1 MKCAEFE
8 VLLSD
13 ALDGIINAPDQAR
26 LDEHAR
32 VCPACSEL
40 AADCGGALSFLA
52 QAEPIEPPAALVD
65 RILAQAPATPV
76 ARPVHEHRNKWT
88 AVFGGWFA
96 PLLQPRLAMGMAMT
110 ILSFSMVGRVLGLQ
124 ERQLTMADL
133 EPSKVVATLDLKIHR
148 AWDRAVKYYEN
159 VRLVYVIQSQLK
171 EWSAQEEEDRR
182 MQSRRSTIDVGAA
195 DSGDAGQRSTQPANG
210 TQTDPAA
217 GPQRREGR

>member
-13 ALDGIINAPDQAR
+13 ALDGIISANDQAR

-32 VCPACSEL
+32 VCPACADL
-40 AADCGGALSFLA
+40 AADCGAAIAFLA
-52 QAEPIEPPAALVD
+52 QVETVEPPVALVD
-65 RILAQAPATPV
+65 RLIAQAPVTP
-76 ARPVHEHRNKWT
+76 AHRPHHEHKSKWA
-88 AVFGGWFA
+88 AVFGGWFG

-133 EPSKVVATLDLKIHR
+133 EPSRVVATLDLKIHR

-159 VRLVYVIQSQLK
+159 VRLVYVIQSQLR

-182 MQSRRSTIDVGAA
+182 TQSHRSTIDVGTV
-195 DSGDAGQRSTQPANG
+195 DPGDGEPRSTQPANG
-210 TQTDPAA
+210 TSTDPAA
-217 GPQRREGR
+217 GSQRREGK

>member
-13 ALDGIINAPDQAR
+13 ALDGAISGSDQAR

-32 VCPACSEL
+32 VCPACAEL
-40 AADCGGALSFLA
+40 AADCGAAIAFLA
-52 QAEPIEPPAALVD
+52 KTEVIEPPPALVE
-65 RILAQAPATPV
+65 RILAQAPVTPV
-76 ARPVHEHRNKWT
+76 QRPHHEHKSKWT
-88 AVFGGWFA
+88 AVFGGWFG

-133 EPSKVVATLDLKIHR
+133 EPARVVATLDLKVHR

-159 VRLVYVIQSQLK
+159 VRLVYVIQSQLR

-182 MQSRRSTIDVGAA
+182 MQSQRSTIDVGAA
-195 DSGDAGQRSTQPANG
+195 DTGERGQRSTRPANG
-210 TQTDPAA
+210 TSEDPAA
-217 GPQRREGR
+217 GSQRRERQ

>member
-13 ALDGIINAPDQAR
+13 ALDGVIQPHDQAR

-32 VCPACSEL
+32 VCPACAEL
-40 AADCGGALSFLA
+40 AADCGAAIAFLA
-52 QAEPIEPPAALVD
+52 RAEEIEPPAALVE
-65 RILAQAPATPV
+65 RLIAQAPV
-76 ARPVHEHRNKWT
+76 SHIRRPHEHKSKWA
-88 AVFGGWFA
+88 AVFGGWFT

-133 EPSKVVATLDLKIHR
+133 EPSRVVATLDMKVHR

-182 MQSRRSTIDVGAA
+182 MQSHRSTIDVGAA
-195 DSGDAGQRSTQPANG
+195 NAGESGQRSTQPANG
-210 TQTDPAA
+210 TNQDPAA
-217 GPQRREGR
+217 GSQRREGK

>member
-8 VLLSD
+8 ILLSD
-13 ALDGIINAPDQAR
+13 SLDGIIGTADQAR

-32 VCPACSEL
+32 TCPACATL
-40 AADCGGALSFLA
+40 ADDCGAAVAFLGRV
-52 QAEPIEPPAALVD
+52 EPVEPPAELIN
-65 RILAQAPATPV
+65 RIVYHAPAG
-76 ARPVHEHRNKWT
+76 ASGRPSHAEKSKWAT
-88 AVFGGWFA
+88 VFGGWFT

-133 EPSKVVATLDLKIHR
+133 EPAKVVATLDLKVHR

-159 VRLVYVIQSQLK
+159 VRLVYVIQTQLR

-182 MQSRRSTIDVGAA
+182 IQSRRSTIDVGAA
-195 DSGDAGQRSTQPANG
+195 ASGGTGSPAPKPANG
-210 TQTDPAA
+210 TTSDPEA
-217 GPQRREGR
+217 GAQRRDK

>member
-13 ALDGIINAPDQAR
+13 SLDGVITPADQAR

-32 VCPACSEL
+32 SCAACAEL
-40 AADCGGALSFLA
+40 AADCGAAIAFLGKV
-52 QAEPIEPPAALVD
+52 EEVEPPAELVN
-65 RILAQAPATPV
+65 RLVFMAPTDAT
-76 ARPVHEHRNKWT
+76 ARPRHESKNKWK

-110 ILSFSMVGRVLGLQ
+110 ILSFSMVGRLLGLQ

-148 AWDRAVKYYEN
+148 AYDRAVKYYEN
-159 VRLVYVIQSQLK
+159 VRLVYVIQSQLR

-182 MQSRRSTIDVGAA
+182 NQSQRSTIDVGA
-195 DSGDAGQRSTQPANG
+195 TPKPANG
-210 TQTDPAA
+210 TTHTDPEPGA
-217 GPQRREGR
+217 QRRDKQ